1 MAKPIGTTARQ
12 LASLARWSLAVL
24 VIVSMFAW
32 WWPSLRAWGSLSA
45 GMGVVL
51 LLWAMWKTVTGSRR
65 IPGHPFHVALL
76 GPILILAAHLLV
88 SLSTEVGR
96 SSQALAGGMLNSFI
110 VVLSLIA
117 LGVLLSQS
125 LLIRISD
132 APRFHSLLALAM
144 MIGADTALIVPGS
157 QPVHPAMT
165 LLGLAG
171 VFVWVAPLW
180 PFRTPDAPEESGADE
195 NPHRPI
201 LVESPWLTRISWV
214 GWLAVAA
221 GQVSLLLASQGPLVL
236 TAMLPAGVVFLVSGL
251 LLHRRRGRYLLV
263 AAGFLLAGAIGIL
276 TWPPQLLMGPA
287 IHAGPFGLGEQALKL
302 VSATDSGWLVL
313 GGFVG
318 WVGLLWLL
326 AGSLVCVVI
335 MLAAVRAEAPD
346 RQAGAVLWIAATVI
360 GTAALFA
367 RAGLVLPAVIVAVS
381 ILWGALPAI
390 ADRARPARSG
400 WWVFAWLAGLLL
412 MVGLAANNGLL
423 GWIMRELTLSDKTV
437 HFLLAIPATAV
448 LAWLIGSRSVW
459 WGLVGILLGASLGVV
474 GEGLQMLFSHR
485 GVEKADAIA
494 HALGSAVVVL
504 PYLLC
509 MGARWSESPDARPA
523 AQHSARYSKSPG
535 L

>member
-32 WWPSLRAWGSLSA
+32 WWPSLRAWGALLA

-76 GPILILAAHLLV
+76 GPILILAVHLLV
-88 SLSTEVGR
+88 SLSTEVGQ

-171 VFVWVAPLW
+171 VFVWLAPLW
-180 PFRTPDAPEESGADE
+180 PFRSPEAPEESNADE

-221 GQVSLLLASQGPLVL
+221 GQSILLLTSQLPMVL
-236 TAMLPAGVVFLVSGL
+236 TAMLPAGAVFLVSGL

-263 AAGFLLAGAIGIL
+263 GAGLLSAGAISIL

-287 IHAGPFGLGEQALKL
+287 IHAGPFGLGEQALKI
-302 VSATDSGWLVL
+302 VPATDSGWLVL

-346 RQAGAVLWIAATVI
+346 RQAGAVFWIAATVI

-367 RAGLVLPAVIVAVS
+367 RAGLVVPAVIVAVS

-390 ADRARPARSG
+390 ADRARPARNG
-400 WWVFAWLAGLLL
+400 WWVFAWLSGLLL
-412 MVGLAANNGLL
+412 MVGLAVNNGLL

-459 WGLVGILLGASLGVV
+459 WGLVGILLGASLGVA

-509 MGARWSESPDARPA
+509 MSARWSESPDARPA
-523 AQHSARYSKSPG
+523 AHRSAGYAKPHG
-535 L
+535 F

>member
-24 VIVSMFAW
+24 VIVSMFVW

-76 GPILILAAHLLV
+76 GPVLILAAHLLV
-88 SLSTEVGR
+88 NLSTEVDRPG
-96 SSQALAGGMLNSFI
+96 QALAGGMLNSFI

-125 LLIRISD
+125 LLVRISD

-144 MIGADTALIVPGS
+144 MVGADTALIVPGS
-157 QPVHPAMT
+157 EPVHPAMT

-171 VFVWVAPLW
+171 VFVWLAPLW
-180 PFRTPDAPEESGADE
+180 PFRSPDAPEESGADE

-221 GQVSLLLASQGPLVL
+221 GQSILLLASQTPMVL
-236 TAMLPAGVVFLVSGL
+236 TAMLPAGAVFVVSGL
-251 LLHRRRGRYLLV
+251 LLRRRRLRYLLV
-263 AAGFLLAGAIGIL
+263 GAGLVSAGVVGYL
-276 TWPPQLLMGPA
+276 TTPPKLPMERTIQ
-287 IHAGPFGLGEQALKL
+287 AGPFGLGEQALKIIP
-302 VSATDSGWLVL
+302 ATESGWLVL

-326 AGSLVCVVI
+326 AGALVCVVI

-367 RAGLVLPAVIVAVS
+367 RAGLVIPAVIVAVS

-390 ADRARPARSG
+390 ADRDRPARSG
-400 WWVFAWLAGLLL
+400 WWVFAWMAGLLL
-412 MVGLAANNGLL
+412 MVGLAVNNGLL
-423 GWIMRELTLSDKTV
+423 AWIMHELTLSDKTV

-448 LAWLIGSRSVW
+448 LAWLMGSRRVW
-459 WGLVGILLGASLGVV
+459 WGLVGIVLGATLGPI
-474 GEGLQMLFSHR
+474 GEGLQMFVSHR
-485 GVEKADAIA
+485 GVEQTDAIA
-494 HALGSAVVVL
+494 HVLGSAVVVV

-523 AQHSARYSKSPG
+523 AQRSDAYSRPPR

>member
-51 LLWAMWKTVTGSRR
+51 LLWTMWKTVTGSRR

-76 GPILILAAHLLV
+76 GPILILAVHLLV
-88 SLSTEVGR
+88 SLSTEVGQ

-110 VVLSLIA
+110 AVLSLIA

-125 LLIRISD
+125 LLVRISD

-171 VFVWVAPLW
+171 VFVWLAPLW
-180 PFRTPDAPEESGADE
+180 PFRSPDAPEESNADE

-221 GQVSLLLASQGPLVL
+221 GQSVLLLASQLPMVL
-236 TAMLPAGVVFLVSGL
+236 TAMLPAGAVFLVSGL

-263 AAGFLLAGAIGIL
+263 GAGLLSAGAIGML

-287 IHAGPFGLGEQALKL
+287 IHAGPFGLGEQALKT

-412 MVGLAANNGLL
+412 MVGLAVNNGLL

-523 AQHSARYSKSPG
+523 AHRSAGYAKSPG
-535 L
+535 F